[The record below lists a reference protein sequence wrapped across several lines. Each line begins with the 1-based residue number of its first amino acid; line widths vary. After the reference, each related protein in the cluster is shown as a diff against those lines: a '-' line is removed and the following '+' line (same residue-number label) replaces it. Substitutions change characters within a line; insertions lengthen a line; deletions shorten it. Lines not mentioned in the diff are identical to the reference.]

1 MRFAIAV
8 FIVMN
13 FVLTGAG
20 LLLPF
25 AAAENDS
32 AAPWADEVFRFNL
45 ACFAGASFLMLATYI
60 FGAFRY
66 LRGHPAFLIVASIV
80 GLGVPAGSS
89 FAYLWY
95 LFNVADATISGPV
108 WLWLVLLTGGLVALA
123 MIETAVLLF
132 VLARSERVRLK
143 AA

>member
-1 MRFAIAV
+1 MRAAAV
-8 FIVMN
+8 VLVVAN

-45 ACFAGASFLMLATYI
+45 ACFAGASLLMLATYI

-89 FAYLWY
+89 VAYLWY

-108 WLWLVLLTGGLVALA
+108 GFWLVLLTGGLVALA
-123 MIETAVLLF
+123 MLETAVLLF
-132 VLARSERVRLK
+132 VLARSERLRTRP
-143 AA
+143 A